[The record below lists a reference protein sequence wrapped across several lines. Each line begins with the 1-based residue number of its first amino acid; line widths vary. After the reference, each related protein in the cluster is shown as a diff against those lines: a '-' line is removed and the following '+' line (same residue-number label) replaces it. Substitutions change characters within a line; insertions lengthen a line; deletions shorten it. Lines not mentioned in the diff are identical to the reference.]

1 MTDAPDLNL
10 ELTYKALIEAAK
22 AGRFISY
29 GQLAD
34 ANSAN
39 WSNVRYAMPRH
50 LDALVQLAADRKW
63 PMLTSI
69 VVNQNH
75 LETGLLDG
83 TAREG
88 FIAAAKKAG
97 FAVTDPAAFVED
109 EQRKV
114 FEWAKSAPDTL
125 GLPAAAASAPSG
137 ARGKGPRFV
146 QYFTPVLEALRS
158 FGGEAAPR
166 DVFAWVREHIEI
178 PREELD
184 GVHKAGQSK
193 FENKVGWARF
203 YLVKAG
209 LVHGRTHGRW
219 ALTDEGRD
227 ARLDGDQSLA
237 LFKEIQARFK
247 TTEDDDE
254 DAPDPVIASDLFQD
268 PTRKFWF
275 AGALWD
281 EDQTAR
287 FIKEGV
293 WQNGYDDKF
302 GDQVAKMKAGD
313 KIAIKSAFVKKY
325 NLPFDNK
332 GKSVSAMR
340 IKAIGT
346 VTGQAGDGKTVNVA
360 WDILQEAKDWYL
372 YTYRTTLNE
381 ADPQNDL
388 ARRLILF
395 TFGGASQDFEF
406 WLSQPYFAKKY
417 RPTATASLDDL
428 MVDEAEE
435 EIEEE
440 IEIAAYDV
448 DSIIAD
454 GCFLTKPELENALAR
469 IDLKKNLILQGPPGT
484 GKTWLAKRLGF
495 ALMGTSDRVAT
506 RKRLRIV
513 QFHPSL
519 SYEDFVRGWRPSGN
533 GSLSLVD
540 GVFLEVVQAAVA
552 EPDRPFVLII
562 EEINRGNPAQIFGE
576 MLTLLEDSKRMPDEA
591 LELAYRREDG
601 ERIFIPPNLHV
612 IGTMNIAD
620 RSLALVDLALR
631 RRFAFIS
638 LQPRLDASWR
648 KWCAEKGGLSQE
660 MIDLIETK
668 FAALNMQITQDR
680 TLGPQFVVGH
690 SYVTPQKTVTDPKG
704 WFRDVVETEIAPLL
718 EEYWFD
724 AKDKADAAARDLL
737 SGLGD

>member
-1 MTDAPDLNL
+1 MTDA
-10 ELTYKALIEAAK
+10 
-22 AGRFISY
+22 
-29 GQLAD
+29 
-34 ANSAN
+34 
-39 WSNVRYAMPRH
+39 
-50 LDALVQLAADRKW
+50 
-63 PMLTSI
+63 
-69 VVNQNH
+69 
-75 LETGLLDG
+75 
-83 TAREG
+83 
-88 FIAAAKKAG
+88 
-97 FAVTDPAAFVED
+97 
-109 EQRKV
+109 
-114 FEWAKSAPDTL
+114 APDRMDRQV
-125 GLPAAAASAPSG
+125 AAGIAPSG
-137 ARGKGPRFV
+137 TRGKGPRFV
-146 QYFTPVLEALRS
+146 QYFAPVLDALRS

-166 DVFAWVREHIEI
+166 DVFAWVRDHVEI
-178 PREELD
+178 SPEELN
-184 GVHKAGQSK
+184 GVHKHGQSK

-203 YLVKAG
+203 YLMKAG
-209 LVHGRTHGRW
+209 LIHGRTHGRW

-227 ARLDGDQSLA
+227 AHLGGDQSLA

-254 DAPDPVIASDLFQD
+254 DAPDPVSASDLFQD
-268 PTRKFWF
+268 PARKFWF

-281 EDQTAR
+281 EDQTER

-302 GDQVAKMKAGD
+302 ADQVAKMKAGD
-313 KIAIKSAFVKKY
+313 KIAIKASFVKKY
-325 NLPFDNK
+325 NVPFDNK

-340 IKAIGT
+340 IKAVGT
-346 VTGQAGDGKTVNVA
+346 LTGQAGDGKTVNVD
-360 WDILQEAKDWYL
+360 WDELKDPKDWFL

-395 TFGGASQDFEF
+395 TFGGASQDYDF
-406 WLSQPYFAKKY
+406 WLSQPYFTKKY
-417 RPTATASLDDL
+417 RPSETTSLEEFF
-428 MVDEAEE
+428 VDEVDEEAEE
-435 EIEEE
+435 KT
-440 IEIAAYDV
+440 EIATYGV

-454 GCFLTKPELENALAR
+454 GCFLSKPELENAMAR
-469 IDLKKNLILQGPPGT
+469 IALKKNLILQGPPGT

-648 KWCAEKGGLSQE
+648 TWCAEKGGLSEE
-660 MIDLIETK
+660 MVDRIETRL
-668 FAALNMQITQDR
+668 AALNAQITQDS

-690 SYVTPQKTVTDPKG
+690 SYVTPQKAIADPKR

-724 AKDKADAAARDLL
+724 AKDKAEAAARDLL
-737 SGLGD
+737 RGLDD